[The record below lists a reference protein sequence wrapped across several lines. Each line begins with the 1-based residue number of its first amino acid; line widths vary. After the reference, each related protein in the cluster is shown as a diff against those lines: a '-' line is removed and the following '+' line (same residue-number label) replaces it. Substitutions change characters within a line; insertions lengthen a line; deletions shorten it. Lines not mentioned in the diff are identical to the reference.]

1 MNKKENLT
9 VENSFV
15 DGRMDTEQQSK
26 GELNKNG
33 RIFLLNLRY
42 VN

>member
-1 MNKKENLT
+1 MNKKENIT

-15 DGRMDTEQQSK
+15 DTEQQPK

-33 RIFLLNLRY
+33 RIILLNLRY
-42 VN
+42 AN